1 MPDES
6 AAEEDAAFE
15 RRDAAAVTLY
25 KVSDAG
31 GSLQVD
37 TISTKPIRQEMLK
50 SEDCFILDTG
60 TAIYVWVGKQAT
72 QTEKTQAMSRAQSV
86 YALNPHSIPNSPLT
100 FSVSQISFRRKSIH
114 RGPRFIVLSKVLK
127 RLHSNNSSPLGA
139 IRACHTHG

>member
-6 AAEEDAAFE
+6 AAEEDAIFE
-15 RRDAAAVTLY
+15 SRDAAAVTLY

-72 QTEKTQAMSRAQSV
+72 QTEKTQSISRAQSAYSEHECV
-86 YALNPHSIPNSPLT
+86 
-100 FSVSQISFRRKSIH
+100 QISDL
-114 RGPRFIVLSKVLK
+114 GPS
-127 RLHSNNSSPLGA
+127 LGE
-139 IRACHTHG
+139 